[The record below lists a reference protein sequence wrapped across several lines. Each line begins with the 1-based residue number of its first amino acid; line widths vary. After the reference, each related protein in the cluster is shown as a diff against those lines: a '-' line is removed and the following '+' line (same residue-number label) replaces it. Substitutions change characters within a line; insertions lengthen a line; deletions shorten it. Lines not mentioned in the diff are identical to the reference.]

1 MPFDRKWQEAF
12 VKFITEKVV
21 RSSDEYGEEE
31 AESYNLTVVR
41 NLFAPIK
48 EEPKSYV
55 SYIIY

>member
-1 MPFDRKWQEAF
+1 MPFDRNWQEAF

-21 RSSDEYGEEE
+21 GSSDEYEEEE

-41 NLFAPIK
+41 NLFAPKK

-55 SYIIY
+55 S

>member
-1 MPFDRKWQEAF
+1 MPFDRNWQEAF

-41 NLFAPIK
+41 NLFAPKK

-55 SYIIY
+55 S